1 MEATQVQQL
10 KLNATNIKSV
20 LIRSNAELRKI
31 KLQKRDLVNAEIDK
45 EKKREKEK
53 KLESGVKSS
62 LDKVKNAVFTGP
74 MNIFDKIMEFAGIIL
89 LGILVNNL
97 PTIISKLEE
106 FFTQNSAFINGVIE
120 VIKFIGSG
128 IASLSGLVSNLSS
141 GKQNQIAGDRKKI
154 DQDLGGLKQQL
165 SDASSKTNDIR
176 DAINSKKKPS
186 PTPPPKKGQEPV
198 KRAKG
203 GPIPSRQPQTTKST
217 SPAFTAGETGRA
229 KRARQTTNYFGT
241 FNQAV
246 KDSSE
251 NSITDQDNIKL
262 FEKMSNNFK
271 KVLENMGVSDS
282 PYGTRS
288 RPGSPGSSGSTPG
301 APAVP
306 VNPDEIVAYSGG
318 VPGLLSSGNSR
329 GEHIHMENGD
339 GYNRPGGIIPSDV
352 LKNVLVNG
360 RSIDSYGTSRDPS
373 TGHEGYDF
381 QTPAGLPVTLTGGLK
396 FLEYDAATSSDNN
409 GDFGDV
415 LIIMD
420 SKGKQYLLGH
430 MSAGPKDPQAIKD
443 KQNKAIQNT
452 SNLQVKQKITGK
464 QASWYGPGFFGKTTA
479 SGEEFTGQDLTA
491 AMNNVAFGT
500 RVRVT
505 NANNGKSVVVRV
517 NDRGPFESDGK
528 TPNRTRI
535 IDLSQSAAD
544 VIGLRQSG
552 TAPVTVEILEPK
564 RGIDPNAQSL
574 VLPNL
579 KPAIGSEEG
588 SGTVFVAIQQIEKYV
603 PITTPFPVSQPSSD
617 VAQTP
622 REPSSVWRA

>member
-1 MEATQVQQL
+1 METAQVQQL

-20 LIRSNAELRKI
+20 LIRSNTELRKI
-31 KLQKRDLVNAEIDK
+31 KLQKRDLINAEIDR

-53 KLESGVKSS
+53 KLESGIKSS
-62 LDKVKNAVFTGP
+62 LNKVKNAVFTGP

-97 PTIISKLEE
+97 PTIISKLEG
-106 FFTQNSAFINGVIE
+106 FFRQNSAFINGIVQ

-176 DAINSKKKPS
+176 NAINSKKKPS

-203 GPIPSRQPQTTKST
+203 GIIPSRQPQTTKST

-251 NSITDQDNIKL
+251 NSINDQDNIKL

-271 KVLENMGVSDS
+271 KVLETMGVHG
-282 PYGTRS
+282 PNGTRS
-288 RPGSPGSSGSTPG
+288 SPGSPGSSGSTPG

-306 VNPDEIVAYSGG
+306 VKSDEIVAYSGG

-339 GYNRPGGIIPSDV
+339 GRGARPGGIIPSDV

-381 QTPAGLPVTLTGGLK
+381 QTPAGLPVNLTGGLK

-409 GDFGDV
+409 GSFGDV
-415 LIIMD
+415 LVIVD

-430 MSAGPKDPQAIKD
+430 MSGGPKDPQAIKD

-505 NANNGKSVVVRV
+505 NGNNGKSVVVRV
-517 NDRGPFESDGK
+517 NDRGPFESDRV
-528 TPNRTRI
+528 TPHRTRI
-535 IDLSQSAAD
+535 IDLSQKAAD
-544 VIGLRQSG
+544 EIGLRQSG
-552 TAPVTVEILEPK
+552 LAPVTVEILESKPK
-564 RGIDPNAQSL
+564 TGIDPNAQSL
-574 VLPNL
+574 ALPNL
-579 KPAIGSEEG
+579 LSPAGSQG
-588 SGTVFVAIQQIEKYV
+588 SNNQVVIALYQTIEKPM
-603 PITTPFPVSQPSSD
+603 PIPYAYPT
-617 VAQTP
+617 A
-622 REPSSVWRA
+622 

>member
-1 MEATQVQQL
+1 METAQVQQL

-20 LIRSNAELRKI
+20 LIRSNTELRKI
-31 KLQKRDLVNAEIDK
+31 KLQKRDLINAEIDR

-53 KLESGVKSS
+53 KLESGIKSS
-62 LDKVKNAVFTGP
+62 LNKVKNAVFTGP

-97 PTIISKLEE
+97 PTIISKLEG
-106 FFTQNSAFINGVIE
+106 FFRQNSAFINGIVQ

-176 DAINSKKKPS
+176 NAINSKKKPS

-203 GPIPSRQPQTTKST
+203 GIIPSRQPQTTKST

-251 NSITDQDNIKL
+251 NSISDQDNIKL

-271 KVLENMGVSDS
+271 KVLETMGVHG
-282 PYGTRS
+282 PNGTRS
-288 RPGSPGSSGSTPG
+288 SPGSPGSSGSTPG

-306 VNPDEIVAYSGG
+306 VKSDEIVAYSGG

-339 GYNRPGGIIPSDV
+339 GRGARPGGIIPSDV

-381 QTPAGLPVTLTGGLK
+381 QTPAGLPVNLTGGLK

-409 GDFGDV
+409 GSFGDV
-415 LIIMD
+415 LVIVD

-430 MSAGPKDPQAIKD
+430 MSGGPKDPQAIKD

-505 NANNGKSVVVRV
+505 NGNNGKSVVVRV
-517 NDRGPFESDGK
+517 NDRGPFESDRV
-528 TPNRTRI
+528 TPHRTRI
-535 IDLSQSAAD
+535 IDLSQKAAD
-544 VIGLRQSG
+544 EIGLRQSG
-552 TAPVTVEILEPK
+552 LAPVTVEILESKPK
-564 RGIDPNAQSL
+564 TGIDPNAQSL
-574 VLPNL
+574 ALPNL
-579 KPAIGSEEG
+579 LSPAGSQG
-588 SGTVFVAIQQIEKYV
+588 SNNQVVIALYQTIEKPM
-603 PITTPFPVSQPSSD
+603 PIPYAYPT
-617 VAQTP
+617 A
-622 REPSSVWRA
+622 